1 LLVPRGDPPAV
12 SDEPGHAAWLAERKE
27 KGQSDCT
34 PLHLQ
39 RPLVIGCV
47 LRNPDGL
54 RLHSFVDRGSQNEG
68 QVMQKVFHVI
78 EKHQPQR
85 VSWNGSG
92 FDLPV
97 MHHQSLRH
105 GMEASKYGDPGEDDR
120 ECRCNNCISRHPMR
134 HLDVMDLLAMYS
146 PQNSAPLDAVAR
158 LCGVPGKLGLDGW
171 QAYAQF
177 LAHEIEAVRR
187 CCETYVMNTHLVCCR
202 FQKMRGGFTE
212 AAHHQEIAFVKETL
226 NNLAPAKSHRYG

>member
-1 LLVPRGDPPAV
+1 
-12 SDEPGHAAWLAERKE
+12 
-27 KGQSDCT
+27 
-34 PLHLQ
+34 
-39 RPLVIGCV
+39 
-47 LRNPDGL
+47 
-54 RLHSFVDRGSQNEG
+54 
-68 QVMQKVFHVI
+68 
-78 EKHQPQR
+78 
-85 VSWNGSG
+85 
-92 FDLPV
+92 
-97 MHHQSLRH
+97 
-105 GMEASKYGDPGEDDR
+105 
-120 ECRCNNCISRHPMR
+120 MR

-212 AAHHQEIAFVKETL
+212 AAHHQEIAYVKETL